1 MNKKWISLT
10 IIALMMMSVFAG
22 CSKQDSLE
30 NKTKLVMATS
40 ADYAPFE
47 YVDSKNGD
55 EIIGFDIDIAKMV
68 TKNLGYEL
76 EIKNMDFKGVIP
88 SVTQKQADFAMSG
101 INPDPERAKSVDFS
115 VPYYESKHS
124 VVFLEDTK
132 LQTAEDLKGKT
143 IGVQLGSTQEKEA
156 DKLKDVTVE
165 KRNKI
170 PELVQE
176 LKSGRMDAALIEE
189 SVAKGYLEND
199 NTLNSFL
206 LPNTKEVS
214 YVVAF
219 PKDSPLKEK
228 FDKELKKLKES
239 GELKKLEDKWFAE
252 QQ

>member
-176 LKSGRMDAALIEE
+176 LKSGRMDAALIEK

>member
-40 ADYAPFE
+40 ADYALFE

-88 SVTQKQADFAMSG
+88 SVTQKRADFAMSG